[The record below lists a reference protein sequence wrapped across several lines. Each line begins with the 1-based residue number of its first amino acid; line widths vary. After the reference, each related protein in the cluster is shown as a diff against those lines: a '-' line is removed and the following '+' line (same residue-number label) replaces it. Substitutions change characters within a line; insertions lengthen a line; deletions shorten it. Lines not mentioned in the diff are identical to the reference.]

1 MFFYETI
8 DNLARTYIISS
19 VFLLLNLIFM
29 YNLTIKELAASSKQ
43 LEQAK
48 TEADYQRVFNEIY
61 FALVKHNTNYQLL
74 SMAHSFAD
82 VSTIVKIIHRSA
94 KDRTRQEVVELIK
107 ASANR
112 SVADQQSLLQQLRID
127 HNRLLKLDQ
136 RIKRCGFLQY
146 QAKKRLRNL
155 QKAILSRGYA
165 TDIYL
170 AYLKRRYE
178 QTHDGKNFAKAFMS
192 SAANV

>member
-48 TEADYQRVFNEIY
+48 TEADYQQVFNEIY

-94 KDRTRQEVVELIK
+94 KDRTRQELVELIK

-136 RIKRCGFLQY
+136 RIKRCGFWQY

>member
-1 MFFYETI
+1 
-8 DNLARTYIISS
+8 
-19 VFLLLNLIFM
+19 M

-48 TEADYQRVFNEIY
+48 TEADYQQVFNEIY

-136 RIKRCGFLQY
+136 RIKCGFWQY

>member
-1 MFFYETI
+1 
-8 DNLARTYIISS
+8 
-19 VFLLLNLIFM
+19 M

-48 TEADYQRVFNEIY
+48 TEADYQQVFNEIY

-112 SVADQQSLLQQLRID
+112 SVADQQNLLQQLRID